1 MTEVK
6 HNAIKYPSTAQF
18 RNVVQHIKNIYQY
31 KGLDDEGNPII
42 DQTVELPKIE
52 YQGTVKIHGT
62 NGSLVMFEDGKIYC
76 QSKERMLAFGCD
88 NAGFWEAMQYVDL
101 NNLFDIV
108 KKDYYAANGVEATYP
123 IIISG
128 EWAGCFSYGTPI
140 LLEDGSTLPI
150 GKIVNQK
157 LNVNVMSYNI
167 ELGRLEARKI
177 TNWFHNGSTDN
188 WIRINYKRRKRG
200 GNACGVTVT
209 PNHIFYRKLNNQMV
223 EAFANDLVVGDTIYI
238 TGSALGHKP
247 LQFIMGSLLGDG
259 SFLGKRHYKVS
270 HSTKQS
276 FYTTYI
282 NKMLVGSLYKSISG
296 FGADLDVFTSMAYPE
311 IEDLYDELYRPNG
324 VSKEP
329 TRKYLDK
336 LGPLALAVW
345 YMDDGSLIDQT
356 KNNRQYA
363 CDLHT
368 QGFTEETNTIIADFL
383 NERGYECYMFHT
395 RTKSNGQEGYS
406 IRFTPRGCSS
416 FLEDIAPYILEEFN
430 YKLPPLLRLLP
441 KIDVFVNYFEYE
453 QPLLETTITDINKDY
468 KPKILTKYD
477 LEVEGNHNYFANN
490 ILVHNSNIQ
499 KSVAVNG
506 LHKFFCI
513 FGVKV
518 GDYWQP
524 IDDYTDLKDNENY
537 IFNSLQFETYSI
549 VIDFNNPLDI
559 QNKLIEITEA
569 VEAEC
574 PVGKFFGNIG
584 VGEGC
589 VYKPRDRGLV
599 ADSGSWYKVKGDKHS
614 SSKVKKLASVDTEKL
629 ESIKEFVEYACTE
642 SRLEQGIQEVGLDI
656 KLVGE
661 YIGWINRDIFKEEAD
676 TLKANNLEMKD
687 CGRDISNIA
696 RKFYL
701 NKINENV

>member
-42 DQTVELPKIE
+42 DQSVELPKIE

-88 NAGFWEAMQYVDL
+88 NAGFWEAMQSVDL
-101 NNLFDIV
+101 NNLFAIV

-128 EWAGCFSYGTPI
+128 EWAGG
-140 LLEDGSTLPI
+140 
-150 GKIVNQK
+150 
-157 LNVNVMSYNI
+157 
-167 ELGRLEARKI
+167 
-177 TNWFHNGSTDN
+177 
-188 WIRINYKRRKRG
+188 
-200 GNACGVTVT
+200 
-209 PNHIFYRKLNNQMV
+209 
-223 EAFANDLVVGDTIYI
+223 
-238 TGSALGHKP
+238 
-247 LQFIMGSLLGDG
+247 
-259 SFLGKRHYKVS
+259 
-270 HSTKQS
+270 
-276 FYTTYI
+276 
-282 NKMLVGSLYKSISG
+282 
-296 FGADLDVFTSMAYPE
+296 
-311 IEDLYDELYRPNG
+311 
-324 VSKEP
+324 
-329 TRKYLDK
+329 
-336 LGPLALAVW
+336 
-345 YMDDGSLIDQT
+345 
-356 KNNRQYA
+356 
-363 CDLHT
+363 
-368 QGFTEETNTIIADFL
+368 
-383 NERGYECYMFHT
+383 
-395 RTKSNGQEGYS
+395 
-406 IRFTPRGCSS
+406 
-416 FLEDIAPYILEEFN
+416 
-430 YKLPPLLRLLP
+430 
-441 KIDVFVNYFEYE
+441 
-453 QPLLETTITDINKDY
+453 
-468 KPKILTKYD
+468 
-477 LEVEGNHNYFANN
+477 
-490 ILVHNSNIQ
+490 NIQ

-518 GDYWQP
+518 GDNWQP
-524 IDDYTDLKDNENY
+524 LDDYVDLKDTENY
-537 IFNSLQFETYSI
+537 IFNSLQFETYSV

-589 VYKPRDRGLV
+589 VWKPRDRGLV

-629 ESIKEFVEYACTE
+629 ESIKEFVGYACTE
-642 SRLEQGIQEVGLDI
+642 SRLEQGIQEVGLNI

-687 CGRDISNIA
+687 CGRDISTAA

-701 NKINENV
+701 KKINENI

>member
-42 DQTVELPKIE
+42 DQSVELPKIE

-88 NAGFWEAMQYVDL
+88 NAGFWEAMQSVDL

-108 KKDYYAANGVEATYP
+108 KKDYYAANGVEANYP
-123 IIISG
+123 IIIAG
-128 EWAGCFSYGTPI
+128 EWAGG
-140 LLEDGSTLPI
+140 
-150 GKIVNQK
+150 
-157 LNVNVMSYNI
+157 
-167 ELGRLEARKI
+167 
-177 TNWFHNGSTDN
+177 
-188 WIRINYKRRKRG
+188 
-200 GNACGVTVT
+200 
-209 PNHIFYRKLNNQMV
+209 
-223 EAFANDLVVGDTIYI
+223 
-238 TGSALGHKP
+238 
-247 LQFIMGSLLGDG
+247 
-259 SFLGKRHYKVS
+259 
-270 HSTKQS
+270 
-276 FYTTYI
+276 
-282 NKMLVGSLYKSISG
+282 
-296 FGADLDVFTSMAYPE
+296 
-311 IEDLYDELYRPNG
+311 
-324 VSKEP
+324 
-329 TRKYLDK
+329 
-336 LGPLALAVW
+336 
-345 YMDDGSLIDQT
+345 
-356 KNNRQYA
+356 
-363 CDLHT
+363 
-368 QGFTEETNTIIADFL
+368 
-383 NERGYECYMFHT
+383 
-395 RTKSNGQEGYS
+395 
-406 IRFTPRGCSS
+406 
-416 FLEDIAPYILEEFN
+416 
-430 YKLPPLLRLLP
+430 
-441 KIDVFVNYFEYE
+441 
-453 QPLLETTITDINKDY
+453 
-468 KPKILTKYD
+468 
-477 LEVEGNHNYFANN
+477 
-490 ILVHNSNIQ
+490 NIQ

-518 GDYWQP
+518 GDNWQP
-524 IDDYTDLKDNENY
+524 LDDYVDLKDTENY
-537 IFNSLQFETYSI
+537 IFNSLQFETYSV

-589 VYKPRDRGLV
+589 VWKPRDRGLV

-629 ESIKEFVEYACTE
+629 ESIKEFVGYACTE
-642 SRLEQGIQEVGLDI
+642 SRLEQGIQEVDLNI

-676 TLKANNLEMKD
+676 TLKANNLEMRD
-687 CGRDISNIA
+687 CGRDISTVA

-701 NKINENV
+701 NKINEDI